1 MNELLY
7 YPGFEINDT
16 RWLKFAL
23 LYLDNIKTIIPNE
36 ADEFISRQ
44 YQLIEEETNLLERY
58 RPKFEETEK
67 SSNDTI
73 DLLQKYL
80 SKPERHFGIL
90 GKINVVEYWRQ
101 QSNQNFELFS
111 SKFSFYFENYC
122 MEYGF
127 GHRTRNG
134 IMIPNQLGL
143 IYMSVLAHNIGS
155 RNNISVITDIE
166 EERSLSS
173 LNRDN
178 WSYNRKFNELK
189 SVKKVI
195 ELNLPTN
202 IDDISINDIINFRD
216 KPRYQQRLQSFKQ
229 AVNELNNLKDG
240 RLNESNYYEIIKHIE
255 ESKAGIFSDL
265 LEFGTTVV
273 QVGLGVTLTLG
284 SGSGYWETIK
294 EVAGAGMV
302 ITGAQKVYKRLNEPN
317 RGANKYLTEIRNFRQ
332 SKNRLSGRRKDFL
345 I

>member
-36 ADEFISRQ
+36 ADEIISGQ
-44 YQLIEEETNLLERY
+44 YQLIERETNLLERY
-58 RPKFEETEK
+58 RPRFEETEK

-73 DLLQKYL
+73 ELLQKYL
-80 SKPERHFGIL
+80 SNPVRHFGIL
-90 GKINVVEYWRQ
+90 GKVNVVDYWRQ

-111 SKFSFYFENYC
+111 SKFSFYFENFC
-122 MEYGF
+122 MENGF
-127 GHRTRNG
+127 GHRTLNG

-173 LNRDN
+173 LNKDT
-178 WSYNRKFNELK
+178 WAYNRKFNELK
-189 SVKKVI
+189 SVKKII
-195 ELNLPTN
+195 ELNLPAN
-202 IDDISINDIINFRD
+202 IDEISINDIINFRD
-216 KPRYQQRLQSFKQ
+216 NQRYQQRLQSFKQ

-240 RLNESNYYEIIKHIE
+240 RLNESNFFEIIKHIE
-255 ESKAGIFSDL
+255 ESKAGLFSDL

-273 QVGLGVTLTLG
+273 QVGLGVILTLG
-284 SGSGYWETIK
+284 NGSGYWETIK

-302 ITGAQKVYKRLNEPN
+302 IAGAQKIHRRLNEPS
-317 RGANKYLTEIRNFRQ
+317 RTANKYLTEIRNFRQ
-332 SKNRLSGRRKDFL
+332 TKIRYSRRRNDFL